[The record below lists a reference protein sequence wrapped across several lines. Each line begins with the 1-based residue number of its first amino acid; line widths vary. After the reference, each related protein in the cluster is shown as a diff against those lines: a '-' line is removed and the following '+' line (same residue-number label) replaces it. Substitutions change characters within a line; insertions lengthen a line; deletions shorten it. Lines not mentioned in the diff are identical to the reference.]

1 MSPRRL
7 VIAGDEETGEMYLA
21 ELLDDDPRGQ
31 DPPPHPIVRILR
43 VVRYPNQRAIMQPSV
58 AVEFPAVEYGAIIRM
73 GLLDAG
79 PSPGEANEY
88 TKAAYEQ
95 SLRAAITQAL
105 PDARSDAERAI
116 LQRHLSGDFRRKR
129 VFIRFTE
136 QNWLRI
142 ARTEGANPLRVSD
155 ADQANKNDRG

>member
-7 VIAGDEETGEMYLA
+7 VIAGDEETGEKYLA
-21 ELLDDDPRGQ
+21 ELLDDDPRGH

-43 VVRYPNQRAIMQPSV
+43 VVRYPNQRAIMEPSV
-58 AVEFPAVEYGAIIRM
+58 AAEFPAVEYGAIIRM
-73 GLLDAG
+73 GVLRE
-79 PSPGEANEY
+79 PSQALRASSPKGGATEY

-105 PDARSDAERAI
+105 LDARSDAERAI

-142 ARTEGANPLRVSD
+142 EATEGDIHR
-155 ADQANKNDRG
+155 ADG